1 MSQTHKIQLD
11 SQLLKLEEISN
22 TISKL
27 IHDNTDLSQKQSL
40 DMLRK
45 KIIKD
50 IQLKNF
56 KIENSH
62 KKTIVSL
69 ISKNETIIADFN
81 NKNSNNLK
89 NIQNEKRRSQAY
101 LRSY

>member
-11 SQLLKLEEISN
+11 NQLLKLEEISN

-27 IHDNTDLSQKQSL
+27 IHDNSDLSQIQSL

>member
-11 SQLLKLEEISN
+11 NQLLKLEEISN

-27 IHDNTDLSQKQSL
+27 IHDDSDLSQIQSL

-62 KKTIVSL
+62 KETIVSL

-81 NKNSNNLK
+81 NKNSNNLR

>member
-11 SQLLKLEEISN
+11 NQLLKLEEISN

-27 IHDNTDLSQKQSL
+27 IHDDSDLSQIQSL

-62 KKTIVSL
+62 KETIVSL

-81 NKNSNNLK
+81 NKNSNNLR
-89 NIQNEKRRSQAY
+89 NIQNEKKRSQAY

>member
-11 SQLLKLEEISN
+11 NQLLKLEEISN

-27 IHDNTDLSQKQSL
+27 IHDDSDLSQIQSL

>member
-22 TISKL
+22 TISQL
-27 IHDNTDLSQKQSL
+27 IQNNEDLSQIQSL

-45 KIIKD
+45 KIIRD
-50 IQLKNF
+50 IQFKNF
-56 KIENSH
+56 KFESSH

-69 ISKNETIIADFN
+69 ISKNETIISDLSL
-81 NKNSNNLK
+81 KNSIDLK
-89 NIQNEKRRSQAY
+89 NIQNEKKRSQAY